1 MIEIESSNSFT
12 IVVASKLLEVQAW
25 YFFTM
30 TNHTWWIYPTFFLR
44 NHSRNKKLISQ
55 NILSLLYV
63 LTHLHGL
70 LFLWR
75 HFLNYISVLPSVT
88 NLSDYD
94 GDLSFMD
101 DDEID
106 EITFTNSNQNRRS
119 LTGTSIT
126 SISEDRRSISTLN
139 QQNFEEIVKD
149 DEGVF
154 HFKEQLFAQEF
165 WVELTSINAC
175 NQVVVK
181 WIKDC

>member
-1 MIEIESSNSFT
+1 M
-12 IVVASKLLEVQAW
+12 
-25 YFFTM
+25 
-30 TNHTWWIYPTFFLR
+30 
-44 NHSRNKKLISQ
+44 
-55 NILSLLYV
+55 
-63 LTHLHGL
+63 
-70 LFLWR
+70 
-75 HFLNYISVLPSVT
+75 NYISVLPSVT

-165 WVELTSINAC
+165 
-175 NQVVVK
+175 
-181 WIKDC
+181 